1 MFGVRFDQGIRFSE
15 YIEFSLVDGA
25 AVQRKLF
32 FHVVADSPK
41 LYSRLVNRTRAWPEN
56 FRNKLKFVQHEV
68 GKRPTFPM
76 C

>member
-1 MFGVRFDQGIRFSE
+1 M
-15 YIEFSLVDGA
+15 
-25 AVQRKLF
+25 QRKLF

-68 GKRPTFPM
+68 GKRPIFPM
-76 C
+76 CCANSNSAGIICEKKVINSVLIVI